1 MKKLRDYLFQ
11 NLLLFVILLSLAIPA
26 AASPLSFS
34 DVPAISPF
42 YGSVLYLAERGITA
56 GTGDGRFSPEQL
68 ITARQ
73 WAVMLCR
80 VYQVETVGETWAE
93 KSGNSVAAA
102 CRKGWLSEGDVRTP
116 DTKLCRGALYES
128 AFVAAGIPVYD
139 ASLYGDG
146 EWPSAY
152 GGIMRAGQE
161 LKLWKDGESPDA
173 LVSRGEAVWLL
184 HAILTQSFSA
194 EPPAAGVAM
203 KNPSEVFAN
212 DYLLELRRVPEPILD
227 AFNQAGWTYSID
239 FDYLSD
245 LSQQLGMKCIGA
257 TDYVRKTI
265 YVSDARATLHEF
277 WHFLN
282 RTLGTAAEREELY
295 WLEAQNTVLRAYA
308 RTNYREYFA
317 DCFDYWISNAGKAE
331 RMERFRDAMPRTY
344 AYFERLTEDHW
355 RLEASNGDRLRERW

>member
-128 AFVAAGIPVYD
+128 AFAAAGIPVYD
-139 ASLYGDG
+139 ASLYDG
-146 EWPSAY
+146 SAKSSAY
-152 GGIMRAGQE
+152 GSITRVGRE
-161 LKLWKDGESPDA
+161 LKLWKDGESSYA
-173 LVSRGEAVWLL
+173 LVNRGEAAWLL

-245 LSQQLGMKCIGA
+245 LS
-257 TDYVRKTI
+257 
-265 YVSDARATLHEF
+265 
-277 WHFLN
+277 
-282 RTLGTAAEREELY
+282 
-295 WLEAQNTVLRAYA
+295 
-308 RTNYREYFA
+308 
-317 DCFDYWISNAGKAE
+317 
-331 RMERFRDAMPRTY
+331 
-344 AYFERLTEDHW
+344 
-355 RLEASNGDRLRERW
+355 

>member
-1 MKKLRDYLFQ
+1 MKKLRNYLFR
-11 NLLLFVILLSLAIPA
+11 NLLLLAILLSLAIPVD
-26 AASPLSFS
+26 ASPLSFP
-34 DVPAISPF
+34 DVPVTSSL
-42 YGSVLYLAERGITA
+42 YDSVSYLAEQGITA
-56 GTGDGRFSPEQL
+56 GTGEGRFSPEQL

-80 VYQVETVGETWAE
+80 AYQVETVGETWAE

-102 CRKGWLSEGDVRTP
+102 CRKGWLNEGDVRAP
-116 DTKLCRGALYES
+116 DTKLCRGTLYES
-128 AFVAAGIPVYD
+128 AFAAAGIPVYD
-139 ASLYGDG
+139 ASLYDG
-146 EWPSAY
+146 NAKPSAY
-152 GGIMRAGQE
+152 GSVMRAGQE

-173 LVSRGEAVWLL
+173 LVNRGEAAWLL
-184 HAILTQSFSA
+184 HAVLTQSFSV

-203 KNPSEVFAN
+203 ENPSEVFAN
-212 DYLLELRRVPEPILD
+212 DYLLELRRVPESILD

-239 FDYLSD
+239 FDYLSA

-277 WHFLN
+277 GHFLN
-282 RTLGTAAEREELY
+282 WTLTASAEREELY
-295 WLEAQNTVLRAYA
+295 RLEAQNTVLRAYA

-317 DCFDYWISNAGKAE
+317 DCFDYWIINAGNAQ

-344 AYFERLTEDHW
+344 AYFERLAEDHW
-355 RLEASNGDRLRERW
+355 GLKRAR